1 MRATPNTPLAYWPL
15 AACLLLAALLFAWQP
30 SRELSAALVAAAW
43 LGLRVFDGLSTAR
56 FQRLVILV
64 AIVGAT
70 FLLVRQL

>member
-1 MRATPNTPLAYWPL
+1 MLLQLSAHQM
-15 AACLLLAALLFAWQP
+15 LLLG
-30 SRELSAALVAAAW
+30 AAAW

-64 AIVGAT
+64 AIVGAA